1 MIGPDV
7 HYICTLQ
14 AGILTAGGY
23 YNGRLSLFYK
33 LGESYD
39 DPSNEDK
46 WETAVYI
53 SFASI

>member
-1 MIGPDV
+1 MNKRHV

>member
-1 MIGPDV
+1 MIRPEKK
-7 HYICTLQ
+7 INIRIRISQ

-46 WETAVYI
+46 WETAVCT
-53 SFASI
+53 